1 MGRPRSL
8 VYKNLSLYN
17 KNHSEKVKMYCGVEI
32 TALYLVKETKDFYVS
47 TEVWAHC
54 ASKLK
59 IKKPYELSVNI
70 PIITDERTIKFLEEN
85 TKI

>member
-1 MGRPRSL
+1 

-47 TEVWAHC
+47 TEVWAFVDF
-54 ASKLK
+54 S
-59 IKKPYELSVNI
+59 ILSRFFY
-70 PIITDERTIKFLEEN
+70 II
-85 TKI
+85 

>member
-32 TALYLVKETKDFYVS
+32 TALYLVKEIIY
-47 TEVWAHC
+47 
-54 ASKLK
+54 K
-59 IKKPYELSVNI
+59 IFVNLLAYT
-70 PIITDERTIKFLEEN
+70 IIHIIFVV
-85 TKI
+85 